1 MNDSNIVITA
11 DSTCDLPQEL
21 IDKYDIKI
29 IPLSILLGEKVYHD
43 GVDIKPSDI
52 YDFVEK
58 TGELPKTAAVTPS
71 EYNEV
76 FNTAVRMFPDDA
88 TANLNAANSAMQR
101 NDLTLAEKYLRKA
114 GNSGEAILAR
124 GILAML
130 KGDRATAE
138 RLMKQAKELGIAV
151 ADQNLKELNSKQ

>member
-76 FNTAVRMFPDDA
+76 FKCFADDGKKIVHIGFS
-88 TANLNAANSAMQR
+88 SA
-101 NDLTLAEKYLRKA
+101 L
-114 GNSGEAILAR
+114 S
-124 GILAML
+124 
-130 KGDRATAE
+130 
-138 RLMKQAKELGIAV
+138 
-151 ADQNLKELNSKQ
+151 SS

>member
-52 YDFVEK
+52 YDFVGK

-71 EYNEV
+71 EYHEV
-76 FNTAVRMFPDDA
+76 FKRFADDG
-88 TANLNAANSAMQR
+88 
-101 NDLTLAEKYLRKA
+101 KK
-114 GNSGEAILAR
+114 
-124 GILAML
+124 
-130 KGDRATAE
+130 K
-138 RLMKQAKELGIAV
+138 
-151 ADQNLKELNSKQ
+151 